1 MALAA
6 VAQKSPDADHLLT
19 AEDVAERL
27 NVSTDWVWDHSS
39 CKTPFLPAI
48 RIAGGTLRYRSSA
61 IESFIEERER
71 MSAMRRRTNKK

>member
-1 MALAA
+1 MALAV
-6 VAQKSPDADHLLT
+6 VAQESPHADHLLT

-71 MSAMRRRTNKK
+71 MSAMLRRTN